1 MKVINNYIDMYK
13 NNWKFFLFF
22 VLYLGI
28 AFMKIMSIE
37 NYIIRMVMGISYSII
52 AFCIFGIIEKKWN
65 KNII

>member
-37 NYIIRMVMGISYSII
+37 NYIIRMIMGISYSVI
-52 AFCIFGIIEKKWN
+52 AFYIFGIIEKK
-65 KNII
+65 